1 MCCSAPAVGHR
12 HCRTAV
18 VCNYFMWVAVLQLS
32 VQVPLHHLTVSGW
45 IHIWEKCP
53 SGAERHLQMSWF
65 RNIGVVCY
73 KGYGP
78 LRWTD
83 EAVTPHRVTFYVLFI
98 CFRLFVSM
106 STTVSVWRVFVQDIV
121 NIFLFLR
128 VWKSLLVMRGKQTR
142 LLAFHLTVVWVE
154 LTPTQHVN
162 QFPTSCSTDLLL
174 PSSSV
179 CIHRNQTCK
188 KTSVSVSELGIDG
201 ESCGVTPY
209 FLFEH
214 QIK

>member
-1 MCCSAPAVGHR
+1 MGQRDICKCRDLETSA
-12 HCRTAV
+12 
-18 VCNYFMWVAVLQLS
+18 LS
-32 VQVPLHHLTVSGW
+32 VIRVTDHYGGQTRRSHLTES
-45 IHIWEKCP
+45 
-53 SGAERHLQMSWF
+53 L
-65 RNIGVVCY
+65 
-73 KGYGP
+73 
-78 LRWTD
+78 
-83 EAVTPHRVTFYVLFI
+83 VLFI

-179 CIHRNQTCK
+179 RIHRNQTCK